1 MQDCLFEEWLRNID
15 EQPQAQVSDNMS
27 RIRRLEKAG
36 WNLDKEY
43 DNDHGASLLKSLV
56 VQNPALAHCNLPI
69 DSHGLSSL
77 KTAIRKYISFRDYC
91 RF

>member
-15 EQPQAQVSDNMS
+15 ERPQAQVSDNMS

-69 DSHGLSSL
+69 DKIFHVWHLVDSGRYVLTLS
-77 KTAIRKYISFRDYC
+77 I
-91 RF
+91 